1 MLEGVK
7 RWAGA
12 QWWRASGRVERD
24 RAELYGGATGL
35 RAVTFHETVL
45 ADLDRVK
52 RVVDWCRGRFEM
64 ATPQDADGLFEGRW
78 RPSRLDRML
87 ITFDDGL
94 ASNYQAARWLAEVGV
109 QAIFFIVPSLIDRT
123 MAEYLRHHQERGVE
137 AHPPLAASDT
147 RGLTSS
153 QVREMLDM
161 GHRIGAHNFAH
172 RDLGQLH
179 SPEELRYEVDQ
190 ALEAVPQLTGQPCRD
205 FAIGFGQPE
214 NLSDEAAAHL
224 LARDL
229 RVWACFRGLNVP
241 GRTSRFALRHAF
253 YAEHPMAFTRICLE
267 GGADLRLADRAEAMV
282 RRVGVLPAAD
292 GPRPA

>member
-1 MLEGVK
+1 MLEGVT

-12 QWWRASGRVERD
+12 QWWRVSGRVERD

-35 RAVTFHETVL
+35 RAVTFHETSL
-45 ADLDRVK
+45 KDLDQVR

-64 ATPQDADGLFEGRW
+64 ATPAEADGLFEGRW
-78 RPSRLDRML
+78 RPGQVDRML

-94 ASNYQAARWLAEVGV
+94 ASNYQAARWLAEAGV

-123 MAEYLRHHQERGVE
+123 MAEYLRYHAGRGVQ

-147 RGLTSS
+147 RGLTTS
-153 QVREMLDM
+153 QVKEMMAM

-172 RDLGQLH
+172 RDLGPLH
-179 SPEELRYEVDQ
+179 SPADLHYEVDQ
-190 ALEAVPQLTGQPCRD
+190 ALDAVGALTGQACRD

-224 LARDL
+224 LERCPH
-229 RVWACFRGLNVP
+229 VYACHRGLNVP
-241 GRTSRFALRHAF
+241 GLTSRFVLRHAF

-267 GGADLRLADRAEAMV
+267 GGADRRLADRAREMV
-282 RRVGVLPAAD
+282 RRVGVLPAVA
-292 GPRPA
+292 GACPR